1 MSHSNAPPRRS
12 ANGWADPP
20 MSERQPNRP
29 TRGTVSG
36 RVADAFDRHLPVLML
51 LPAVVLVVGV
61 LLYPV
66 AWAVKLSLFETP
78 ITNLDRQTF
87 VGLSNYAAILGDPFF
102 RRVARNTLVF
112 VGGSVVGQVGIGLA
126 LALLLDADWPGERL
140 TRLFR
145 ATYVVPWATT
155 GVVVAYSWQFMFD
168 TRTGLVNTVL
178 RWLGV
183 AQPPAWLGSV
193 EWAMAA
199 VVVANVWR
207 GVPFSLVI
215 QTSGLQRVPA
225 ALTEAARLG
234 GASRLQTVRHVTL
247 PLVRPFVAMNLLLVT
262 LFTLNVF
269 DVVLVMT
276 GGGPLESTE
285 VLALTMYETAFQLG
299 EFGRAAALAVVLF
312 ALNLLLVTGYVLA
325 FGLGRDDP

>member
-1 MSHSNAPPRRS
+1 MSEKQPPR
-12 ANGWADPP
+12 
-20 MSERQPNRP
+20 P
-29 TRGTVSG
+29 TG
-36 RVADAFDRHLPVLML
+36 RVAAALDRHLPVLML
-51 LPAVVLVVGV
+51 LPAVLLVLGV
-61 LLYPV
+61 LLYPL
-66 AWAVKLSLFETP
+66 AWAIKLSVFQTS
-78 ITNLDRQTF
+78 ITNLDSQTF
-87 VGLSNYAAILGDPFF
+87 VWFANYVAVLTDPLFG
-102 RRVARNTLVF
+102 RVVRNTLVF

-126 LALLLDADWPGERL
+126 LALLLDADWPGQRL

-155 GVVVAYSWQFMFD
+155 GVVVAYSWQFVFAP
-168 TRTGLVNTVL
+168 RAGLVNTAL

-183 AQPPAWLGSV
+183 AQPPAWLQSV

-225 ALTEAARLG
+225 ALTEAARIG

-247 PLVRPFVAMNLLLVT
+247 PLVRPFVAMNLLLVL

-269 DVVLVMT
+269 DIVLVMT
-276 GGGPLESTE
+276 GGGPLESTQ
-285 VLALTMYETAFQLG
+285 VLALHMYETAFQLG
-299 EFGRAAALAVVLF
+299 RFGRAAALAVVLF
-312 ALNLLLVTGYVLA
+312 ALNLLLVTGYVLT
-325 FGLGRDDP
+325 FGVGRGEP